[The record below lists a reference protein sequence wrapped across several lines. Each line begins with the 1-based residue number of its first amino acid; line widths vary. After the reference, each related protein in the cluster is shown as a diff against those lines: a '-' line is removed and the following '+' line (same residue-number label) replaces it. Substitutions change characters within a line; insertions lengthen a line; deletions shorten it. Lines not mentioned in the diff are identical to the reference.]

1 MEQSKGT
8 HMRLLLIFL
17 LALGP
22 LTLAGE
28 AKDKDKHRGTGPE
41 KHNEDHDPGAI
52 QVYFRPADVV
62 VINRYYST
70 QPLPPGLQKKLARQ
84 GTLPPGWQKR
94 YRPFPASIESQLP
107 PICNTC
113 ARGYY
118 DDYAVVFDK
127 RTAIIYDI
135 AQLTVDIV
143 RR

>member
-1 MEQSKGT
+1 
-8 HMRLLLIFL
+8 MRLFLIFL
-17 LALGP
+17 IALGP
-22 LTLAGE
+22 LTLAAHG
-28 AKDKDKHRGTGPE
+28 KDKDKHKGKGHDKHYEDRGPSSVE
-41 KHNEDHDPGAI
+41 
-52 QVYFRPADVV
+52 VYFRPADVV
-62 VINRYYST
+62 VINRYYYA
-70 QPLPPGLQKKLARQ
+70 QPLPPGLQKKLARK

-94 YRPFPASIESQLP
+94 YRPFPAYVESQLP

-135 AQLTVDIV
+135 AQLTADIL

>member
-1 MEQSKGT
+1 
-8 HMRLLLIFL
+8 MRLFLIFL

-22 LTLAGE
+22 LTLAAHGKD
-28 AKDKDKHRGTGPE
+28 KDKDKHKGKGNE
-41 KHNEDHDPGAI
+41 KHDQGRDSGAV

-62 VINRYYST
+62 VINRHYSA

-107 PICNTC
+107 PICDTC

-127 RTAIIYDI
+127 RTAVIYDI
-135 AQLTVDIV
+135 AQLSVNIL